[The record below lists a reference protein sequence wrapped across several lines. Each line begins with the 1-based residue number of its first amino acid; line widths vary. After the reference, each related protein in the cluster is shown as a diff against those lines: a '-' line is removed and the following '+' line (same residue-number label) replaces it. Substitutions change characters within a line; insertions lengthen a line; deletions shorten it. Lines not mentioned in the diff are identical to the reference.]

1 MNTKQKHIP
10 AQYWIDCSRPLGPS
24 IAVWPGDRRF
34 EVTQSKAPG
43 FVLSSFSTTCHV
55 GTHVDAPLHIDG
67 SREGVEDIPLERFF
81 GPAEVV
87 QMKNGAKTVDQK
99 ALPSGWI
106 PQASRL
112 LLRTD
117 SYPLGAEINGS
128 YVGLEPGFATWLC
141 GHGVKLIGIDTPSVD
156 HFDNEAMDVHHEL
169 LEADMTWIEG
179 LWLGGVEPG
188 MYDMIALP
196 MPLVGVEAAPVR
208 VVLRSF

>member
-1 MNTKQKHIP
+1 MANKKQSL
-10 AQYWIDCSRPLGPS
+10 AGSWIDCSRPLEPS
-24 IAVWPGDRRF
+24 IAVWPGDRKF
-34 EVTQSKAPG
+34 EVTQSINPG
-43 FVLSSFSTTCHV
+43 FVLSSFSTTCHI

-67 SREGVEDIPLERFF
+67 SREGVEKIPLERFL

-87 QMKNGAKTVDQK
+87 QMNKGAKTVDQR

-117 SYPLGAEINGS
+117 SYPLGAEINAS
-128 YVGLEPGFATWLC
+128 YVGLKPGFATWLF
-141 GHGVKLIGIDTPSVD
+141 GHGVTLVGIDTASVD
-156 HFDNEAMDVHHEL
+156 HFDNETLEVHHEL
-169 LEADMTWIEG
+169 LKADMTWIEG
-179 LWLGGVEPG
+179 LWLGSVKPG

-208 VVLRSF
+208 LVLRSC